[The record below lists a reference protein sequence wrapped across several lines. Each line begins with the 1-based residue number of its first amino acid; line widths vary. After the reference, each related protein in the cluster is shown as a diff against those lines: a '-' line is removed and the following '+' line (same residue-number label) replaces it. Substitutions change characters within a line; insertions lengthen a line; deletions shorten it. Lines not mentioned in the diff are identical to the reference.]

1 MSYTKVTHN
10 NNYYNSNFGLI
21 KLILSVLYLI
31 CYNYILNILL
41 INILFQHVYM
51 FDVYMIS
58 NMGKAVEVQDTT
70 TSSAFFSINALLSIV
85 LH

>member
-10 NNYYNSNFGLI
+10 SNYYNSNFGLI

-51 FDVYMIS
+51 FS
-58 NMGKAVEVQDTT
+58 NMGKAVEIQDTT
-70 TSSAFFSINALLSIV
+70 TSLAFFTINALLSIV